1 MRNYEI
7 KTDLHTHTLASTHA
21 YSTLEENCRGAF
33 ANGLEG
39 INMSD
44 HGPSMPDAP
53 YEGHFSNMRILPEYI
68 HGVKVWKGAEANIV
82 DYEGHIDLTEHTLGR
97 LECIVASFHEQ
108 TFKAGTVEQHTNA
121 YMQALKNPKIH
132 ILGHSGTA
140 QYPYDHDTVIKEA
153 ARLGK
158 AIELNEA
165 TFHVRPSSIANCR
178 KIIAK
183 CKKYGA
189 FISVDSDAHFSAFVG
204 VYDCA
209 RKLLDE
215 LDFPQEMIINRN
227 AETVSKWLKELAA
240 ASENKY

>member
-82 DYEGHIDLTEHTLGR
+82 DYEGRIDLTEHTLGR
-97 LECIVASFHEQ
+97 LECIVASFTNRPSKPEQ
-108 TFKAGTVEQHTNA
+108 LRSIQMLICRH
-121 YMQALKNPKIH
+121 LKIPKSIF
-132 ILGHSGTA
+132 LGHSGDCT
-140 QYPYDHDTVIKEA
+140 
-153 ARLGK
+153 
-158 AIELNEA
+158 
-165 TFHVRPSSIANCR
+165 
-178 KIIAK
+178 
-183 CKKYGA
+183 
-189 FISVDSDAHFSAFVG
+189 ISV
-204 VYDCA
+204 
-209 RKLLDE
+209 
-215 LDFPQEMIINRN
+215 
-227 AETVSKWLKELAA
+227 
-240 ASENKY
+240 

>member
-1 MRNYEI
+1 MTNKILEHVWHSISYQHWLFGHFHDDEDYPERMHCLYNDVMLLEALKDWGAIPCRKRKLPEI
-7 KTDLHTHTLASTHA
+7 GRAKTDLHTHTLASTHA

-44 HGPSMPDAP
+44 HGPSMPDAT

-68 HGVKVWKGAEANIV
+68 HGIKVWKGAEANIV
-82 DYEGHIDLTEHTLGR
+82 DYEGRIDLTEHTLGR

-153 ARLGK
+153 ARL
-158 AIELNEA
+158 E
-165 TFHVRPSSIANCR
+165 RQSS
-178 KIIAK
+178 
-183 CKKYGA
+183 
-189 FISVDSDAHFSAFVG
+189 
-204 VYDCA
+204 
-209 RKLLDE
+209 
-215 LDFPQEMIINRN
+215 
-227 AETVSKWLKELAA
+227 
-240 ASENKY
+240 

>member
-82 DYEGHIDLTEHTLGR
+82 DYDGNIDRAHTR
-97 LECIVASFHEQ
+97 TS
-108 TFKAGTVEQHTNA
+108 
-121 YMQALKNPKIH
+121 
-132 ILGHSGTA
+132 
-140 QYPYDHDTVIKEA
+140 
-153 ARLGK
+153 
-158 AIELNEA
+158 
-165 TFHVRPSSIANCR
+165 
-178 KIIAK
+178 
-183 CKKYGA
+183 
-189 FISVDSDAHFSAFVG
+189 
-204 VYDCA
+204 
-209 RKLLDE
+209 
-215 LDFPQEMIINRN
+215 
-227 AETVSKWLKELAA
+227 
-240 ASENKY
+240 

>member
-68 HGVKVWKGAEANIV
+68 HGIKVWKGAEANIV
-82 DYEGHIDLTEHTLGR
+82 DYEGRIDLTEHTLGR

-165 TFHVRPSSIANCR
+165 TFQLWTQTR
-178 KIIAK
+178 
-183 CKKYGA
+183 
-189 FISVDSDAHFSAFVG
+189 
-204 VYDCA
+204 
-209 RKLLDE
+209 
-215 LDFPQEMIINRN
+215 
-227 AETVSKWLKELAA
+227 
-240 ASENKY
+240 

>member
-1 MRNYEI
+1 MEKWVIAAKRADFNQIGQQFHIDPVIARLIRNRDVIGEDKIREYLSGTVQELPSPWLMKDMEKAVDI
-7 KTDLHTHTLASTHA
+7 
-21 YSTLEENCRGAF
+21 LEKKISQKAKV
-33 ANGLEG
+33 
-39 INMSD
+39 
-44 HGPSMPDAP
+44 
-53 YEGHFSNMRILPEYI
+53 RI
-68 HGVKVWKGAEANIV
+68 IV
-82 DYEGHIDLTEHTLGR
+82 DYEGRIDLTEHTLGR

-183 CKKYGA
+183 CKKYGIMMA
-189 FISVDSDAHFSAFVG
+189 LE
-204 VYDCA
+204 
-209 RKLLDE
+209 KLVQAGIVTL
-215 LDFPQEMIINRN
+215 
-227 AETVSKWLKELAA
+227 
-240 ASENKY
+240 

>member
-82 DYEGHIDLTEHTLGR
+82 DYDGNIR
-97 LECIVASFHEQ
+97 
-108 TFKAGTVEQHTNA
+108 
-121 YMQALKNPKIH
+121 KI
-132 ILGHSGTA
+132 TR
-140 QYPYDHDTVIKEA
+140 YA
-153 ARLGK
+153 ARITEKNASG
-158 AIELNEA
+158 
-165 TFHVRPSSIANCR
+165 ANRREEYR
-178 KIIAK
+178 KVAVLI
-183 CKKYGA
+183 
-189 FISVDSDAHFSAFVG
+189 
-204 VYDCA
+204 
-209 RKLLDE
+209 
-215 LDFPQEMIINRN
+215 
-227 AETVSKWLKELAA
+227 
-240 ASENKY
+240 